1 MSDLKTM
8 MLVTVPYT
16 ATEKSFRLIPVTADC
31 PYIDVVY
38 WKDKKVLE
46 INSPFKKTEHAY
58 FPKLDE
64 NGDMEKRKIPIKDD
78 NGQPMIY
85 KQERRT
91 TETLQKYY
99 IIEQV
104 EIMAF
109 IEAIAINAKTVDYMS
124 LLASKDA
131 IIEAPKSSIILPS

>member
-124 LLASKDA
+124 LLAGV
-131 IIEAPKSSIILPS
+131 IVEAPKSSIILP

>member
-124 LLASKDA
+124 LLAGA
-131 IIEAPKSSIILPS
+131 IIEAPKSSIIMPS

>member
-16 ATEKSFRLIPVTADC
+16 ATEKSFRMIPLTTDC

-46 INSPFKKTEHAY
+46 INSPFKKQEHAY
-58 FPKLDE
+58 FPKLDD
-64 NGDMEKRKIPIKDD
+64 NGDMEKRKHPIQDE

-104 EIMAF
+104 EIIAF
-109 IEAIAINAKTVDYMS
+109 VEAIAINAKTVDYMS
-124 LLASKDA
+124 LLAGV
-131 IIEAPKSSIILPS
+131 IVEAPKNSIILP